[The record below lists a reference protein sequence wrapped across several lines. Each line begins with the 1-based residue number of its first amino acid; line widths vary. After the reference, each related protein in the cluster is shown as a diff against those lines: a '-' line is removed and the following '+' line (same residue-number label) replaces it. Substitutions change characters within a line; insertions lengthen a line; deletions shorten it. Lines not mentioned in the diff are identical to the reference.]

1 MIAARVIDSIWSTRK
16 VDRLVGIKFML
27 AEVLGGTDAG
37 RLVIAADLINAG
49 IGERVI
55 ISQGSSARQIF
66 DHDNVPIDA
75 VIIGI
80 IDAECTF

>member
-66 DHDNVPIDA
+66 DNDNVPIDA